1 MSIIDLFAPFYE
13 TIFLK
18 EDSSLEKSITE
29 LEKLQKENSDDANI
43 IRKLYYL
50 KAGLAGEQEVMY
62 QLKKAN
68 IGMYVL
74 RDVFFSYDNLTAQ
87 VDFIIVTP
95 WCCYFVEC
103 KNFSGNI
110 TINEQGDFIREYYH
124 NNIKKKA
131 GVQSPL
137 RQVEAQMSV
146 YKKIWYKNQGTIRSN
161 LFERYFDDLHRTLVV
176 VANGKNILNMK
187 FAPKEIKNK
196 VVKADG
202 LIRKLEYD
210 KAHSDK
216 KTWSSKKEMAKWAK
230 FLLDNSTPQ
239 NMISSN
245 FLGNIESLKEELI
258 LYRTKKAKEKNIP
271 AYYIFNN
278 EELEKLLDLKPNNI
292 EELKKVLPEVKV
304 TYHGN
309 EIINIIKK
317 GNFK

>member
-1 MSIIDLFAPFYE
+1 MVKIMLLYILIFCSKILENAIATLRII
-13 TIFLK
+13 
-18 EDSSLEKSITE
+18 
-29 LEKLQKENSDDANI
+29 
-43 IRKLYYL
+43 
-50 KAGLAGEQEVMY
+50 
-62 QLKKAN
+62 
-68 IGMYVL
+68 
-74 RDVFFSYDNLTAQ
+74 
-87 VDFIIVTP
+87 
-95 WCCYFVEC
+95 
-103 KNFSGNI
+103 
-110 TINEQGDFIREYYH
+110 
-124 NNIKKKA
+124 
-131 GVQSPL
+131 
-137 RQVEAQMSV
+137 
-146 YKKIWYKNQGTIRSN
+146 
-161 LFERYFDDLHRTLVV
+161 V

-187 FAPKEIKNK
+187 LVPKEIKNK

-317 GNFK
+317 SSFK